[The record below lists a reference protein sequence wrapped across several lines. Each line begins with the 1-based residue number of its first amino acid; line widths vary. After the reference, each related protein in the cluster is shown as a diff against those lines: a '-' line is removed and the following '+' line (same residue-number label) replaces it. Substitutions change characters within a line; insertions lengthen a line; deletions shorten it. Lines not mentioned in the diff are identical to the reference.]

1 MGFLKSLCSE
11 PQLWPFPLQTVVDNS
26 KHLAPRFPEPT
37 PLLGQ
42 SIWHPLLWGKPFMR
56 CLWSLLPAN
65 CVLTQW
71 TGTSLLF
78 HLTLAPSFSLTLALP
93 SCNLRALASASCLWI
108 SQVYHTPVSPT
119 PGCKEVSLGGHFHLS
134 LIKNALLAFA
144 QKGSMEKCHSTET
157 SLSERLLCC
166 LPVIDQSAEM
176 AVASPQNGSPRLLQ
190 ILHRRSGL

>member
-26 KHLAPRFPEPT
+26 KHLAPRSPEPT

-108 SQVYHTPVSPT
+108 SQVYHTPVPPT
-119 PGCKEVSLGGHFHLS
+119 PPGARRCPLEVIFICLDKKCPPCLCP
-134 LIKNALLAFA
+134 
-144 QKGSMEKCHSTET
+144 KGEHG
-157 SLSERLLCC
+157 
-166 LPVIDQSAEM
+166 EM
-176 AVASPQNGSPRLLQ
+176 S
-190 ILHRRSGL
+190 

>member
-26 KHLAPRFPEPT
+26 KHLAPRSPEPT

-108 SQVYHTPVSPT
+108 SQVYHTPVPPT
-119 PGCKEVSLGGHFHLS
+119 PPGARRCPLEVIF
-134 LIKNALLAFA
+134 I
-144 QKGSMEKCHSTET
+144 
-157 SLSERLLCC
+157 C
-166 LPVIDQSAEM
+166 LDKK
-176 AVASPQNGSPRLLQ
+176 
-190 ILHRRSGL
+190 